1 MYILFENFKLCFNIA
16 IFLILFSDV
25 TKGWTHPGN
34 NSLALFCQ
42 SLTQVPK
49 EDQIDF
55 AAERFYDAPLNKGIA
70 GDLLYCNQKLFRT

>member
-16 IFLILFSDV
+16 IFLILFSDE
-25 TKGWTHPGN
+25 TKDWTHSGN
-34 NSLALFCQ
+34 NSLALYYQ

-55 AAERFYDAPLNKGIA
+55 AAETYECCAA
-70 GDLLYCNQKLFRT
+70 